1 MNSFLNTLAFSK
13 IMKKYDKV
21 FPLSKKIK
29 TKKLYIVDSGVVVLR
44 KKLYI
49 NKYVKMLKEKTVSK
63 QTLLLFQ
70 GFGH

>member
-1 MNSFLNTLAFSK
+1 
-13 IMKKYDKV
+13 MKKYDKV

>member
-63 QTLLLFQ
+63 WTLLLFL